1 MSTIT
6 RIKAEHVFSYTTFEI
21 DVPPGGAVIEGG
33 NAEGKTSILKLIR
46 AALVEKGCSKDMI
59 RKGAIKGE
67 IQITVDGYTATR
79 VMHGGDKF
87 RQTLKVTD
95 ERGHVVPEPATFLK
109 NLLGI
114 SPIDAIALFTEDDKT
129 KRRAKILSAVP
140 CTVTEDQLAA
150 WCPPGA
156 DLSELVGG
164 DGYGQLAIDDHGL
177 EVIGRAYKAVYAK
190 RTEANRLVKERQA
203 AADQAIAKEKAAYDA
218 LAAYRVQNA
227 LPEKAPELEQAQRAL
242 DEAKRAEMALDQQA
256 RAAEQSAK
264 VQART
269 REKVD
274 DLRRRASDTRT
285 NAPIA
290 PTSTEMETA
299 WGNVERAAAHVSTA
313 QAMVNEIKAR
323 LAEAEAVLQS
333 MRSERD
339 AYKAQYEKLQAQ
351 QDRAN
356 AAVETVA
363 DLEGQ
368 ALELEQALGALPS
381 APSEGQRAEAERKAR
396 QAAALV
402 EFAKKS
408 AELATHAE
416 AVDNARRLLRSAQE
430 NAAALDKSVK
440 DLADDAPTAL
450 LAAADG
456 IRGLTIDGDDIYLD
470 GVSLDQLSGQERL
483 FFAVE
488 VAKRLNAKSKLLCVD
503 GLEALDRKH
512 REAFIEM
519 ARKDGYQL
527 IATRVIEDGG
537 EPVAKPIHPS
547 A

>member
-1 MSTIT
+1 
-6 RIKAEHVFSYTTFEI
+6 
-21 DVPPGGAVIEGG
+21 
-33 NAEGKTSILKLIR
+33 
-46 AALVEKGCSKDMI
+46 
-59 RKGAIKGE
+59 
-67 IQITVDGYTATR
+67 
-79 VMHGGDKF
+79 MHGGDKF

-95 ERGHVVPEPATFLK
+95 ERGHVVPEPAAFLK

-114 SPIDAIALFTEDDKT
+114 SPIDAIALFTEDDKA

-140 CTVTEDQLAA
+140 CTVTEEQLAA

-156 DLSELVGG
+156 DLIELVGD
-164 DGYGQLAIDDHGL
+164 DGSYSPAIADHGL
-177 EVIGRAYKAVYAK
+177 EVIERARKALYTK
-190 RTEANRLVKERQA
+190 RTDANRLVKERQA

-218 LAAYRVQNA
+218 LSAYRVDHA
-227 LPEKAPELEQAQRAL
+227 LPEKAPELEHAQRAL
-242 DEAKRAEMALDQQA
+242 DDAKRAEMALDHQA

-264 VQART
+264 AQART
-269 REKVD
+269 RERIASIRQKAT
-274 DLRRRASDTRT
+274 DLRA
-285 NAPIA
+285 NMPIA
-290 PTSTEMETA
+290 PTDEQFAE
-299 WGNVERAAAHVSTA
+299 AAADTSEQHRRYLAARTVVEDLEA
-313 QAMVNEIKAR
+313 KLAAAKEALEEHARAMDKAKQR
-323 LAEAEAVLQS
+323 EMTME
-333 MRSERD
+333 E
-339 AYKAQYEKLQAQ
+339 Q
-351 QDRAN
+351 QRKAN
-356 AAVETVA
+356 AAVDEIV

-368 ALELEQALGALPS
+368 ALELEQAIGGLPIAPS
-381 APSEGQRAEAERKAR
+381 AAQFEEAERLVR
-396 QAAALV
+396 QASAAV

-416 AVDNARRLLRSAQE
+416 AVDNARRLLKSAQE
-430 NAAALDKSVK
+430 DAAALDKSVK
-440 DLADDAPTAL
+440 ALADDAPAAL